1 MPGVSSQRG
10 PTVLEARDLRR
21 DFPSPT
27 SEGTFTVLGPL
38 DLAVAEGEFL
48 AVVGPSGCGKSTL
61 LHLMAGLDRP
71 TAGDVLHAGRP
82 VVGPG
87 PHLGVVFQHYTCLPW
102 MRVID
107 NVGLAF
113 KWRGMSRLKCRQEAA
128 RYVELVG
135 LQGFEEAFPVTLSG
149 GMQQRVAIARS
160 LAAEPQIL
168 FMDEPFGALDA
179 QTRATLQVE
188 LLRIFAA
195 TRRSTVFVTHD
206 IDEAVF
212 LADRVAVLT
221 ARPGRIHSMLDVN
234 LRRPRELEV
243 RTDEPFAELR
253 AAVARALKHAT
264 LAAMGASRVQA
275 HPSGTSR

>member
-1 MPGVSSQRG
+1 MPGVSSQGAPLVLDARG
-10 PTVLEARDLRR
+10 LRR
-21 DFPSPT
+21 DYPSPDG
-27 SEGTFTVLGPL
+27 EGSFTVLGPL

-71 TAGDVLHAGRP
+71 TAGDVLHAGQP
-82 VVGPG
+82 VTGPG

-102 MRVID
+102 IRVID
-107 NVGLAF
+107 NVGLAL
-113 KWRGMSRLKCRQEAA
+113 KWQGKSKLKRRQEAA

-160 LAAEPQIL
+160 LAAEPQVL

-188 LLRIFAA
+188 LLRIFTE

-221 ARPGRIHSMLDVN
+221 PRPGRIHTMIDVD
-234 LRRPRELEV
+234 LPRPREREV
-243 RTDEPFAELR
+243 RTRESFAGLR
-253 AAVARALKHAT
+253 AAVAGALEHAT
-264 LAAMGASRVQA
+264 LEALGAS
-275 HPSGTSR
+275 